1 MEPAVLKVA
10 VLMFNKVKLVRVR
23 DYYPSNLAKDRAH
36 IYCRHEVCYI
46 ERGEDQ
52 YGIPH
57 YQKSGEY
64 FVCVER
70 QDFING
76 ELLYDHNARPA
87 S

>member
-1 MEPAVLKVA
+1 MAPSGIKVA
-10 VLMFNKVKLVRVR
+10 VLLFGQIRLVRVR

-52 YGIPH
+52 YGIH
-57 YQKSGEY
+57 YYQKSGYY

-76 ELLYDHNARPA
+76 ELLYDHHARPA
-87 S
+87 P